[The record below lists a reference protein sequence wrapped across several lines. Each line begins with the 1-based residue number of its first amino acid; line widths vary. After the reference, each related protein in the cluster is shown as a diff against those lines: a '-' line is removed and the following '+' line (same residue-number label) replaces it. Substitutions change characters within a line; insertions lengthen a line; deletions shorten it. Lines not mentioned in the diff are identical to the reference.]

1 MNGHMTFQPSISAKK
16 MTSMEVDVAWDA
28 LEFHPTQNQKKKG
41 GVYVAYTLGMKD
53 GPGGYFGVQIKA
65 SSGDYADKLFKLR
78 LTSNIFFT
86 LLRTVFLRVPQRFG
100 RNSGNRISGISPL
113 QCSS

>member
-1 MNGHMTFQPSISAKK
+1 MYGRMTFEPSINNKK

-53 GPGGYFGVQIKA
+53 GPGGYFGVQITA
-65 SSGDYADKLFKLR
+65 SRGDLANKLFTLR
-78 LTSNIFFT
+78 PTSNIFFT
-86 LLRTVFLRVPQRFG
+86 LLRTVFRLETSPSRCFG
-100 RNSGNRISGISPL
+100 RN
-113 QCSS
+113 